1 MDQALSAQEISD
13 GARGR
18 QFHRIIS
25 VFKPGFEFARTP
37 GGMSLAGSQE
47 NFLDLQ
53 GRLSCLNPR
62 SSGALSK
69 PVETLLLIPLGPL
82 VGGLS
87 ADAKLSTE
95 SGHRPLTAVEQPDEL
110 DSLRHR
116 ITRFPAHEQ
125 VLLLIKTECYLCA
138 RSDV

>member
-1 MDQALSAQEISD
+1 MDQALATQEVSD
-13 GARGR
+13 GARGG
-18 QFHRIIS
+18 QLHRVIA

-37 GGMSLAGSQE
+37 GGMSLASRQQHVLNLHGS
-47 NFLDLQ
+47 LR
-53 GRLSCLNPR
+53 RLNVR
-62 SSGALSK
+62 SSGALPE
-69 PVETLLLIPLGPL
+69 PVEALLLIPLGPL
-82 VGGLS
+82 VRGLS

-95 SGHRPLTAVEQPDEL
+95 SGHGPLTAVEQPDEL

-125 VLLLIKTECYLCA
+125 VLLLIKTECYLCV